1 MGGPNDVPRV
11 SQYRLASHLRFAMV
25 LYSFMLWNSL
35 SILKPTAQTIQESIA
50 KLPKDKLQALLSVR
64 KLAMGTKGLVFFTA
78 ISGAFVAGLDAGLTY
93 NSFPLMAGKVI
104 PDDLFA
110 YAPWLSNFTENPT
123 TVQFDHRIL
132 GTTTLGA
139 ISYMFYKSRGLKL
152 PLGAQRA
159 ALAVMCMGWMQV
171 GLGITTLLLYVPVP
185 IAALH
190 QSGALV
196 TLSTALWL
204 SHELKL
210 MKFLKRLPK

>member
-1 MGGPNDVPRV
+1 
-11 SQYRLASHLRFAMV
+11 
-25 LYSFMLWNSL
+25 MLTIYTHFL
-35 SILKPTAQTIQESIA
+35 SIFA
-50 KLPKDKLQALLSVR
+50 D
-64 KLAMGTKGLVFFTA
+64 FF
-78 ISGAFVAGLDAGLTY
+78 
-93 NSFPLMAGKVI
+93 
-104 PDDLFA
+104 
-110 YAPWLSNFTENPT
+110 
-123 TVQFDHRIL
+123 RIL
-132 GTTTLGA
+132 GTTTLGV

-210 MKFLKRLPK
+210 MKVLRALPK

>member
-1 MGGPNDVPRV
+1 MRHFW
-11 SQYRLASHLRFAMV
+11 YIFKHFI
-25 LYSFMLWNSL
+25 LWFRL
-35 SILKPTAQTIQESIA
+35 SIIFADCFNTHFLSIFA
-50 KLPKDKLQALLSVR
+50 D
-64 KLAMGTKGLVFFTA
+64 FF
-78 ISGAFVAGLDAGLTY
+78 
-93 NSFPLMAGKVI
+93 
-104 PDDLFA
+104 
-110 YAPWLSNFTENPT
+110 
-123 TVQFDHRIL
+123 RIL
-132 GTTTLGA
+132 GTTTLGV

-210 MKFLKRLPK
+210 MKVLRALPK

>member
-1 MGGPNDVPRV
+1 MRHFW
-11 SQYRLASHLRFAMV
+11 YIFKHFI
-25 LYSFMLWNSL
+25 LWFRL
-35 SILKPTAQTIQESIA
+35 SIIFA
-50 KLPKDKLQALLSVR
+50 D
-64 KLAMGTKGLVFFTA
+64 VF
-78 ISGAFVAGLDAGLTY
+78 
-93 NSFPLMAGKVI
+93 
-104 PDDLFA
+104 
-110 YAPWLSNFTENPT
+110 
-123 TVQFDHRIL
+123 RIL
-132 GTTTLGA
+132 GTTTLGV

-210 MKFLKRLPK
+210 MKVLRALPK